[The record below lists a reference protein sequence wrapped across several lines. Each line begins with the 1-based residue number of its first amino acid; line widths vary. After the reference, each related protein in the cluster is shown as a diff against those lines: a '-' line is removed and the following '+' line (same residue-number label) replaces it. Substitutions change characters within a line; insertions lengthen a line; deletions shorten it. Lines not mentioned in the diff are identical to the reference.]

1 MKRKR
6 EQMEE
11 RKEPKDSSNNKNR
24 RERKKM
30 LCYTVYVN
38 ALVFVT
44 YKNIIKTDREG
55 EGEQREGE
63 DRDRRENERES
74 TTAQSMAMSDHQ
86 CLFRGIALPYRST
99 PSASSFVVLSVHRN
113 HKAY

>member
-63 DRDRRENERES
+63 DRDRRENEREYHCTIYGHERSSMFVPRHS
-74 TTAQSMAMSDHQ
+74 TTIQIDTFSFF
-86 CLFRGIALPYRST
+86 FRGA
-99 PSASSFVVLSVHRN
+99 
-113 HKAY
+113 

>member
-1 MKRKR
+1 
-6 EQMEE
+6 
-11 RKEPKDSSNNKNR
+11 
-24 RERKKM
+24 M

-63 DRDRRENERES
+63 DRDRRENEREYHCTIYGHERSSMFVPRHS
-74 TTAQSMAMSDHQ
+74 TTIQIDTFSFF
-86 CLFRGIALPYRST
+86 FRGA
-99 PSASSFVVLSVHRN
+99 
-113 HKAY
+113 